1 MTRNQRAALI
11 ALIAALAAMRTSSAS
26 PERAVALALIS
37 DSCPLRTTEAVD
49 NWENP
54 AAFDAAKE
62 QPRAFFVPFAD
73 AAAALRGRPGD
84 STRYKSLNGTWK
96 FRYAERPAALPAEF
110 WRDGYDD
117 TGWDDIP
124 VPSNW
129 QFQGYDIPI
138 YVNSDYEF
146 APNPRP
152 PFVPRDHNP
161 AGAYRRSFAVPADWR
176 GLDVYLHFGAVK
188 SFFNVWVNGRKVG
201 FSKDS
206 KTPAEWRVTPYLRD
220 GENTLAVEVLR
231 WSDGSYLEAQD
242 FWRLSGIERDV
253 FLYAAPP
260 VRIRDLF
267 ARAGLDA
274 AYRDGLLSLE
284 VAVRNGR
291 TGSAAAAHAVTATL
305 RDAAGRT
312 LFAETKP
319 VAFSGTDEASVAFAR
334 PVKSPAR
341 WSAETPVLYPL
352 AVELKDAAGRT
363 LEAVALRVGFRTS
376 EIKGGRLLVNGV
388 PVLLKG
394 VNRHEHD
401 PRTGHVIDEA
411 SMRRDLELMK
421 RGNINAVR
429 TCHYPDDPLWY
440 DLCDEAGLYL
450 VDEANVESHGMGYGE
465 RSLAKDPA
473 WGPAHLDRMRR
484 VVERDKNHPSVIIW
498 SLGNEAGDGVNFEA
512 LYEWTKARD
521 ATRPVQY
528 EQAKLRPHTDIYCP
542 MYARIERLEEY
553 AARPQTRPLILC
565 EYAHSM
571 GNSTG
576 NLQDYWD
583 VIEAHDQLQGAF
595 IWDWVD
601 QGFVKDDG
609 RGGAFW
615 AFGGDFGPP
624 DVPSDRNFCCNGIV
638 GPDRTPHPAY
648 WEVKKVYQNI
658 KFEALDAGAGR
669 IEIRNRFGF
678 LDLSRFA
685 FEWDVAAD
693 GVPAAEGTLAGIEA
707 APGAARIVA
716 VPLRG
721 IQRRPGAEYFLTLRA
736 RTRAADGWLPAGHVV
751 AAEQFRLPWDS
762 APAPEAGAPPAEVAL
777 DDGPRE
783 AVVTGTDFRLVLD
796 KLTGALS
803 SFAFRGVE
811 LLERGPEPNF
821 WRAPTDNDFG
831 NGADRRWAPW
841 RRASSYREIKTIEA
855 SREAAD
861 RVLLSVSFALDGVPA
876 DETIRYTVRGDGG
889 VLVETAFTPRGDA
902 ARLPEMPRVG
912 VKMALPPGFERVAWF
927 GRGPHENYADRNGS
941 AFVGRYETTAAAEVI
956 PYVSPQEYGTRTGT
970 RWLEVRNEAG
980 YGLRFAGRPLLE
992 FSALHHTPEDLTQPE
1007 RGSRHPHEVI
1017 RRDATCLTL
1026 DLAQTGVGGDDS
1038 WGARTHARYTVL
1050 PKAYAYAF
1058 LMEPLAPSAGR

>member
-1 MTRNQRAALI
+1 MTGNQPAALI
-11 ALIAALAAMRTSSAS
+11 ALIALLATPSAMTM
-26 PERAVALALIS
+26 
-37 DSCPLRTTEAVD
+37 RTTEAVED
-49 NWENP
+49 WENP

-62 QPRAFFVPFAD
+62 PPRTFFVPFAD
-73 AAAALRGRPGD
+73 AASALGGRAQD
-84 STRYKSLNGTWK
+84 SPRYRSLNGTWK
-96 FRYAERPAALPAEF
+96 FRYAERPDALPPEF

-117 TGWDDIP
+117 SKWSPIP

-161 AGAYRRSFAVPADWR
+161 SGGYRRTFTVPADWR

-253 FLYAAPP
+253 FLYAAPI

-274 AYRDGLLSLE
+274 AYRDGRLALD

-291 TGSAAAAHAVTATL
+291 AGSETAPHAITATL

-319 VAFSGTDEASVAFAR
+319 VAFAGAGEAVIAFAGT
-334 PVKSPAR
+334 VKAPAR
-341 WSAETPVLYPL
+341 WSAETPALYPL

-401 PRTGHVIDEA
+401 PRTAHVIDEA

-440 DLCDEAGLYL
+440 DLCDEAGIYL

-512 LYEWTKARD
+512 MYKWTKERD

-528 EQAKLRPHTDIYCP
+528 EQAKLKAHTDIYCP
-542 MYARIERLEEY
+542 MYARIERLVEY
-553 AARPQTRPLILC
+553 AAQPQTRPLILC

-583 VIEAHDQLQGAF
+583 VIESRDQLQGAF

-601 QGFVKDDG
+601 QGYLKDDG
-609 RGGAFW
+609 RGGTFW
-615 AFGGDFGPP
+615 AFGGDFGPA
-624 DVPSDRNFCCNGIV
+624 DVPSDQNFCCNGIV

-658 KFEALDAGAGR
+658 KFKALDAGAGK
-669 IEIRNRFGF
+669 IEIRNGFGF
-678 LDLSRFA
+678 LDLARFA
-685 FEWDVAAD
+685 FDWEVFAD
-693 GVPAAEGTLAGIEA
+693 GVPAAKGALARIEA
-707 APGAARIVA
+707 APGAARSVS

-721 IQRRPGAEYFLTLRA
+721 VPRRPGVEYFLTLTA
-736 RTRAADGWLPAGHVV
+736 RTRAADAWLPAGHVV
-751 AAEQFRLPWDS
+751 ATEQFRLPWDAAAATP
-762 APAPEAGAPPAEVAL
+762 APAPAAELTL

-783 AVVTGTDFRLVLD
+783 TVVTGTGFRLVLD

-803 SFAFRGVE
+803 SFAFGGVE

-841 RRASSYREIKTIEA
+841 RRASQYREIKTIEA
-855 SREAAD
+855 RREAAD
-861 RVLLSVSFALDGVPA
+861 RVTLSVSFALDGVPA
-876 DETIRYTVRGDGG
+876 DDTIRYTVGG
-889 VLVETAFTPRGDA
+889 NGRVLVEHAFTPRGDLSK
-902 ARLPEMPRVG
+902 LPEMPRVG
-912 VKMALPPGFERVAWF
+912 VKLALPAGFEKVAWY
-927 GRGPHENYADRNGS
+927 GRGPHENYSDRKGS
-941 AFVGRYETTAAAEVI
+941 AFVGRYETTASEPC
-956 PYVSPQEYGTRTGT
+956 PYVSPQEYGTRTET

-980 YGLRFAGRPLLE
+980 YGLRFAGRPRLE
-992 FSALHHTPEDLTQPE
+992 FSALHHTPEDLTQPS
-1007 RGSRHPHEVI
+1007 RGSRHPYQII
-1017 RRDATCLTL
+1017 RREATCLTL

-1038 WGARTHARYTVL
+1038 WGARTHAEYTVL
-1050 PKAYAYAF
+1050 PRAYAYAF

>member
-1 MTRNQRAALI
+1 MIRNRPAALI
-11 ALIAALAAMRTSSAS
+11 ALTALSAAFTAMAM
-26 PERAVALALIS
+26 
-37 DSCPLRTTEAVD
+37 RTTEAVE

-62 QPRAFFVPFAD
+62 PPRAFFVPFAD
-73 AAAALRGRPGD
+73 AAAALRGRPQD
-84 STRYKSLNGTWK
+84 SPRYLSLNGTWK
-96 FRYAERPAALPAEF
+96 FSYAERPDALPPEF
-110 WRDGYDD
+110 WRAGYDD
-117 TGWDDIP
+117 SKWAPIP

-129 QFQGYDIPI
+129 QFQGYDVPI
-138 YVNSDYEF
+138 YVNQDYEF

-152 PFVPRDHNP
+152 PFVPRDANP
-161 AGAYRRSFAVPADWR
+161 TGAYRRTFTVPADWR

-188 SFFNVWVNGRKVG
+188 SFFNVWINGRKVG

-220 GENTLAVEVLR
+220 GENALAVEVLR

-253 FLYAAPP
+253 FLYAAPS
-260 VRIRDLF
+260 VRMRDLF

-274 AYRDGLLSLE
+274 VYRDGLLILE

-291 TGSAAAAHAVTATL
+291 TGREADPHAVTATL

-319 VAFSGTDEASVAFAR
+319 VVFSGTDEASVAFAR
-334 PVKSPAR
+334 TVKAPAR
-341 WSAETPVLYPL
+341 WSAETPALYPL
-352 AVELKDAAGRT
+352 AVELKDAVGRT
-363 LEAVALRVGFRTS
+363 VEAVALRVGFRTS

-401 PRTGHVIDEA
+401 PRTAHVIGEA

-421 RGNINAVR
+421 RDNINAVR

-440 DLCDEAGLYL
+440 DLCDEAGIYL

-465 RSLAKDPA
+465 RSLAKDPV
-473 WGPAHLDRMRR
+473 WGEAHLDRMRR

-512 LYEWTKARD
+512 LYKWTKARD

-553 AARPQTRPLILC
+553 ASQPQIRPLILC

-601 QGFVKDDG
+601 QGYAKDDG
-609 RGGAFW
+609 RGGTFW

-624 DVPSDRNFCCNGIV
+624 DVSSDQNFCCNGIV

-658 KFEALDAGAGR
+658 KFKALDAGAGR
-669 IEIRNRFGF
+669 IEIRNGFGF

-685 FEWDVAAD
+685 FDWEVAAD
-693 GVPAAEGTLAGIEA
+693 GVPAAKGDLAKVSA
-707 APGAARIVA
+707 APGTTRSVA
-716 VPLRG
+716 VPLAG
-721 IQRRPGAEYFLTLRA
+721 IRRRPGAEYFLTLTA
-736 RTRAADGWLPAGHVV
+736 RVRTSDAYLPAGHIV
-751 AAEQFRLPWDS
+751 AAEQFRLPWDAAAEAAAES
-762 APAPEAGAPPAEVAL
+762 PAAGLAL
-777 DDGPRE
+777 DDGTRE
-783 AVVTGTDFRLVLD
+783 AVVTGADFRLALD

-841 RRASSYREIKTIEA
+841 RRASLYREIKAIEA
-855 SREAAD
+855 KREASD
-861 RVLLSVSFALDGVPA
+861 RVILFVSFALDGVPA
-876 DETIRYTVRGDGG
+876 DDTIRYTVHGDGR
-889 VLVETAFTPRGDA
+889 VLVENAFTPRDDVS
-902 ARLPEMPRVG
+902 RLPEIPRVG
-912 VKMALPPGFERVAWF
+912 VKMALPPGFEKVAWY
-927 GRGPHENYADRNGS
+927 GRGPHENYADRKGS
-941 AFVGRYETTAAAEVI
+941 AFVGRYETTAAAEII
-956 PYVSPQEYGTRTGT
+956 PYVSPQEYGTRTDA
-970 RWLEVRNEAG
+970 RWLEIRNEAG
-980 YGLRFAGRPLLE
+980 YGLRFEGRPRLE
-992 FSALHHTPEDLTQPE
+992 YSALHHTPEDLTQPS
-1007 RGSRHPHEVI
+1007 RGSRHPHEII
-1017 RRDATCLTL
+1017 RRDAVCLTL

-1038 WGARTHARYTVL
+1038 WGARTHPRYTVM
-1050 PKAYAYAF
+1050 PRAYAYAF
-1058 LMEPLAPSAGR
+1058 LMAPLAPAAGR